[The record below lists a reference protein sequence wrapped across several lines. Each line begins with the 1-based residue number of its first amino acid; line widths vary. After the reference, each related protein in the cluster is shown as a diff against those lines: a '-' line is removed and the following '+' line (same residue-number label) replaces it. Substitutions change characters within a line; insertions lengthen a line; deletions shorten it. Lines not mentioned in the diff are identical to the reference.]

1 MSSPYPRRP
10 RLLIAAAS
18 IVVSNGGA
26 KVRPLAVALA
36 DEAALESARHNPGPG
51 EIFHTWAAHVQ
62 AVADLIASINADE
75 TARNLLPRSSLTVV
89 K

>member
-1 MSSPYPRRP
+1 MLSPYPRRP
-10 RLLIAAAS
+10 RLLVAAAS

-26 KVRPLAVALA
+26 KVKPLTVALA
-36 DEAALESARHNPGPG
+36 DEAALEAARHNPHRGAV
-51 EIFHTWAAHVQ
+51 FHTWAAHVQ

-75 TARNLLPRSSLTVV
+75 TARNLAPRSPLTAD